1 MNLLHFQDVLENGG
15 LAVQNVVVLVFST
28 SPKPLCQLPL
38 SSFGGSLPSPAP
50 TQSGLLYDHPSQG
63 AEEGIDSSNFY
74 LPKDINFQK
83 CIAQEFILMYLIERL
98 ELQVL
103 FGLKEGL
110 FRESTIYAQFCPLPS
125 VQNGSD
131 FELHLVHSK
140 IVILRSYVNNRRN
153 ELATWEEIRVG

>member
-28 SPKPLCQLPL
+28 SPRPLCQLPL

-74 LPKDINFQK
+74 HPKDINFQNSDGSRIHPNVFALK
-83 CIAQEFILMYLIERL
+83 RHAGIIL
-98 ELQVL
+98 
-103 FGLKEGL
+103 FHGL
-110 FRESTIYAQFCPLPS
+110 
-125 VQNGSD
+125 
-131 FELHLVHSK
+131 
-140 IVILRSYVNNRRN
+140 
-153 ELATWEEIRVG
+153 

>member
-74 LPKDINFQK
+74 HPKDINFQNWDGSR
-83 CIAQEFILMYLIERL
+83 IHPNVFA
-98 ELQVL
+98 
-103 FGLKEGL
+103 LKRHAGIIL
-110 FRESTIYAQFCPLPS
+110 FRGL
-125 VQNGSD
+125 
-131 FELHLVHSK
+131 
-140 IVILRSYVNNRRN
+140 
-153 ELATWEEIRVG
+153 